1 MENTHQVARGA
12 VNQLITFPPHVGNKE
27 RRFEMEQ
34 GYTFS
39 KHTHSDTLSIAR
51 FNIFEV
57 P

>member
-1 MENTHQVARGA
+1 MENTHQEARGA

-27 RRFEMEQ
+27 RRFETEQ

-39 KHTHSDTLSIAR
+39 KHTHSDTLSIAK